1 MKTDIL
7 AQVTLNFECPAP
19 SSPADH
25 RSMIEDDIG
34 RLTDADSTSGVACT
48 GFTVTLIET
57 AAENSTLSRT
67 HVICATC
74 GSENVRADAYA
85 SWDADT
91 GEWILHSIY
100 DEKICEV
107 CETSTSLLEVDEAT
121 GLEVQA
127 FGMIYCDDGA
137 RLVQGREQPEFYDL
151 IVKTLA
157 VAGGEILTL
166 HEFDD
171 MNRPEVEKCLADMA
185 MLYPSAPVNCFF
197 GDLVGSDRTNLP
209 A

>member
-1 MKTDIL
+1 MKMNII
-7 AQVTLNFECPAP
+7 AQVALTFECPAP

-25 RSMIEDDIG
+25 RSLIEDDIG
-34 RLTDADSTSGVACT
+34 RLTDADSTSGIACT
-48 GFTVTLIET
+48 GFTVTSIET
-57 AAENSTLSRT
+57 AAENGTLSRT

-100 DEKICEV
+100 DEKFCEV
-107 CETSTSLLEVDEAT
+107 CETSTSLLDIDEAT

-157 VAGGEILTL
+157 AAGGEILTL

-185 MLYPSAPVNCFF
+185 MLYPSAPVSCFF
-197 GDLVGSDRTNLP
+197 GDLVASNRTNLP